1 MRSHPGPVW
10 QGRWEGK
17 KEGTRGRGLF
27 NTHTHTCEKCERE
40 KETNQ
45 RLQPGGEVNLCAQA
59 QARRISSSNSLET
72 DKKRSIEQRPPL
84 LSLSSPC
91 PPLSLSSPCPTL
103 LLSYPSPPPLPSLFL
118 FTLTGGAAARSAT
131 AMQAQRRRRR
141 RRGIITVGERS
152 SVG

>member
-1 MRSHPGPVW
+1 MRGV
-10 QGRWEGK
+10 
-17 KEGTRGRGLF
+17 F
-27 NTHTHTCEKCERE
+27 NTHTHTHTHEKCERE

-84 LSLSSPC
+84 LSFSSPC
-91 PPLSLSSPCPTL
+91 P